1 MQMLLR
7 LIVLLTAWLGLAQ
20 AAAQPRPDALTRPW
34 LEAYLTELS
43 HDSLEGRATF
53 TPGIER
59 AARLIEREFTRAGL
73 RPITGLRDTVR
84 GFRQTY
90 ILFRP
95 ARGRVV
101 GQLNGQTLGAAQA
114 FAVGPAELTELS
126 SRSAGRITVARAR
139 RGEPLMSRWRSLLS
153 GGEPAVLLVDTSL
166 RREFAAL
173 HQARPQWLPPALPLH
188 PVVVILTAERELRE
202 LEVTVRAGLDTLMAH
217 NVIGVLPGRSRPHEW
232 VLFTAHYDHLGI
244 IAPVGGDSI
253 ANGADDDGT
262 GTTAVV
268 ALAHHLAAEAAAGRG
283 PERTVVFA
291 CFSGEELGLLGSTHF
306 ARTIAQPDSVIA
318 GFNLEMLGK
327 ASHRGPATAW
337 IAGWDKS
344 NFGPLLNAALRATE
358 ALGTRSDSTFFA
370 DPYPAQNLWRRSDH
384 YSLAQRG
391 IPAHMIMSDAF
402 DRDRL
407 YHTVDDEIGS
417 LDLDHFTA
425 IVRRIAAAA
434 RTILQGAVAPTRIRE

>member
-1 MQMLLR
+1 VIRTLLCCA
-7 LIVLLTAWLGLAQ
+7 VLLPSLTW
-20 AAAQPRPDALTRPW
+20 AQPDLHTLSRPW

-73 RPITGLRDTVR
+73 RPVTGLRDTVR

-90 ILFRP
+90 TMFRP
-95 ARGRVV
+95 RRGRVV
-101 GQLNGQTLGAAQA
+101 GRFNGQTLTEGQA
-114 FAVGPAELTELS
+114 FALGPAQPTDLS
-126 SRSAGRITVARAR
+126 TSSGPDIRVARAR
-139 RGEPLMSRWRSLLS
+139 RGEPLMSRWRTLLS
-153 GGEPAVLLVDTSL
+153 SGEPAVLLVDTSL
-166 RREFAAL
+166 RREFATL
-173 HQARPQWLPPALPLH
+173 HSARPQWQPPVLPSA
-188 PVVVILTAERELRE
+188 PVVVILTPERELSA
-202 LEVTVRAGLDTLMAH
+202 LDITVRAGLDTLRAD
-217 NVIGVLPGRSRPHEW
+217 NVIGLLPGRSRAHEW
-232 VLFTAHYDHLGI
+232 VLFTAHYDHIGI
-244 IAPVGGDSI
+244 VAPVGGDSI
-253 ANGADDDGT
+253 ANGADDDAT

-306 ARTIAQPDSVIA
+306 AATLPDPARVVA

-327 ASHRGPATAW
+327 PSPRGPATAW

-344 NFGPLLNAALRATE
+344 SSGPLLNAALRA
-358 ALGTRSDSTFFA
+358 ADPSSARADSTFFP
-370 DPYPAQNLWRRSDH
+370 DPYPSQSLWRRSDH
-384 YSLAQRG
+384 YSLARLG

-407 YHTVDDEIGS
+407 YHTVDDEIAS

-434 RTILQGAVAPTRIRE
+434 RSILQGAATPTRIRE